1 MRDDINKD
9 DEVLKEV
16 EEELFKLYKK
26 YQPNIIAL
34 ETFRDKLQ
42 SKQRSV

>member
-26 YQPNIIAL
+26 NKP
-34 ETFRDKLQ
+34 
-42 SKQRSV
+42 SKQRSI